1 MPSALRAEQDAALAR
16 AVAPQV
22 NAEWA
27 AYCAARREA
36 ATLTAQIEA
45 ATVRTDEDCLQARRA
60 GICNPQLIVD
70 ACEDDIDD
78 AIDL

>member
-1 MPSALRAEQDAALAR
+1 MLPLLTELIKQFMPSALRAEQDAALAR
-16 AVAPQV
+16 AAAPQV

-45 ATVRTDEDCLQARRA
+45 RRYARTRTASRRA
-60 GICNPQLIVD
+60 GPGS
-70 ACEDDIDD
+70 
-78 AIDL
+78 AIRS